1 MNEQL
6 DSHHSIGFQSR
17 RILNAREAAEFLG
30 ISKNTLYRME
40 KEGYIIPF
48 RTPGGHRR
56 YEVRMLETYL
66 ENSRRNSSSSTRNT
80 GD

>member
-56 YEVRMLETYL
+56 YEVKMLETYL
-66 ENSRRNSSSSTRNT
+66 ENSRRKSPSSNRNS